1 MMAAKI
7 HCLLPPKAFSQYS
20 INNVFL
26 SWILLLV
33 LMFCGDS
40 VEAWSTV
47 TNSCIKNQ
55 PRRILT
61 SAINRKDK
69 NTRIPTRGA
78 ASTILS
84 ASTTTSS
91 SSTAKEDTTIQ
102 GTTPTPTPTNTNTNT
117 HRRGLEVASEIHLPF
132 PMELAYDT
140 FADVTRQPEWS
151 PWLHSVEWIEE
162 ESDNEH
168 TIQSK
173 SSKWTLQVLGV
184 RYSWISI
191 ATTEDRPQVI
201 EWESTSGLKNFGRV
215 HIQPRVGP
223 HGEEQSFLSMSMTF
237 VPPRL
242 VAAVFRN
249 TKALSRFM
257 EQKMLKSSLE
267 MFRDTVVETTIPSQ
281 NMTILFPM

>member
-1 MMAAKI
+1 
-7 HCLLPPKAFSQYS
+7 
-20 INNVFL
+20 V
-26 SWILLLV
+26 
-33 LMFCGDS
+33 
-40 VEAWSTV
+40 ST
-47 TNSCIKNQ
+47 S
-55 PRRILT
+55 
-61 SAINRKDK
+61 
-69 NTRIPTRGA
+69 
-78 ASTILS
+78 
-84 ASTTTSS
+84 SS
-91 SSTAKEDTTIQ
+91 SSTANEDTNIQ
-102 GTTPTPTPTNTNTNT
+102 ERAPTPTPKPTNTKTNT

-151 PWLHSVEWIEE
+151 PWLHSVEWIDEE
-162 ESDNEH
+162 KKHDEH
-168 TIQSK
+168 AVQSK

-191 ATTEDRPQVI
+191 ATTQDRPHII

-267 MFRDTVVETTIPSQ
+267 MFRDTVVETTIPIQ